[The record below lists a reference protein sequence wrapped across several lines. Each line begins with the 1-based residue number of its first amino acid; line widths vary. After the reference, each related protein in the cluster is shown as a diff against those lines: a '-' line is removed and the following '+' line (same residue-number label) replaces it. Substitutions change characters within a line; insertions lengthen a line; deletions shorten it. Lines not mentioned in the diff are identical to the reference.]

1 MIDDIVSNDEP
12 LLAHIGKLGNIA
24 WINQYYDLVNR
35 LLDDLNIKHD
45 NPRLSLSDTKEGKLP
60 LILGQR
66 YILQP
71 LKNERI
77 MCIVPANFKLK
88 DIEGVDYDW
97 FFSREST
104 RDAKWIEV
112 SFPIGG
118 ELPPRLYESILK
130 VCKTVLKKT
139 TKSGFRKYHSDLLY
153 GFITDIGLRRDV
165 LKLISRKGLLK
176 KDNLV
181 NLELNRSIK
190 SILLTWNPKR
200 WNWDDYLD
208 KIEEVNIHGSTIMNW
223 SCGNS
228 KSIQVDDRFFLMRVG
243 PDSPGIIGS
252 GVVVKA
258 PFMDIHFANKDRKG
272 LNVEVVFDTLLDF
285 KNDILQLDILKREMP
300 KQVWAPQASG
310 ISIKTEYLPTLESYW
325 FDYQNSSHE
334 QKQEDANQLETE
346 KNFLEGKAYSV
357 LQTRYERDTKA
368 RKVCL
373 NKKGYSCS
381 ICSFNFQ
388 KMYGEVGKGY
398 IHVHHVNMVK
408 DMGEPTKTNPEN
420 DLEPVCP
427 NCHAM
432 LHKRYPPFS
441 IVELKNLIKT
451 QMKNGK

>member
-24 WINQYYDLVNR
+24 WINHYYDLVNR
-35 LLDDLNIKHD
+35 LLEDLNMKHD
-45 NPRLSLSDTKEGKLP
+45 NPRLSLSYTKEGKLP

-71 LKNERI
+71 LNNERI
-77 MCIVPANFKLK
+77 RCIVPANFKLN

-112 SFPIGG
+112 SYPIGG

-130 VCKTVLKKT
+130 VCNTVLKKT
-139 TKSGFRKYHSDLLY
+139 NKSGFRKYHSDLLY

-165 LKLISRKGLLK
+165 LKLITRKGLLK
-176 KDNLV
+176 KDTPV
-181 NLELNRSIK
+181 NLKLNRSTK
-190 SILLTWNPKR
+190 AILLTWNPKR
-200 WNWDDYLD
+200 WKWDDYLD
-208 KIEEVNIHGSTIMNW
+208 KIEDVNIHGSTIMNW

-228 KSIQVDDRFFLMRVG
+228 KSIQVDDRVFLMRVG
-243 PDSPGIIGS
+243 PDKPGIIGS

-258 PFMDIHFANKDRKG
+258 PFMDIHFADKDRKG

-300 KQVWAPQASG
+300 KQVWTPQASG
-310 ISIKTEYLPTLESYW
+310 ISIKTEYLSTLEALWYG
-325 FDYQNSSHE
+325 YQNSSHE
-334 QKQEDANQLETE
+334 PKEQDINQLETE
-346 KNFLEGKAYSV
+346 KTFLEGKAYSV
-357 LQTRYERDTKA
+357 LQIRYERDSEA
-368 RKVCL
+368 REVCL
-373 NKKGYSCS
+373 DKKGYSCR
-381 ICSFNFQ
+381 ICDFNFQ
-388 KMYGEVGKGY
+388 KIYGEVGKGY
-398 IHVHHVNMVK
+398 IHVHHIKMVK
-408 DMGEPTKTNPEN
+408 DMGEPTKTNPET

-432 LHKRYPPFS
+432 LHKRNPPFS
-441 IVELKNLIKT
+441 IVELKEIIKS
-451 QMKNGK
+451 QINNGK